1 MIITKRGKY
10 GLKPIQFT
18 CKCGC
23 EFNADVYEVGK
34 CRTGQGAESEL
45 SYFEYICPEC
55 NAAVYT
61 MANPPTTTTTVRR

>member
-10 GLKPIQFT
+10 GLKPIQFV

-34 CRTGQGAESEL
+34 HRTGQGAESEL

-55 NAAVYT
+55 NAEVYAAAISVSINNAVKK
-61 MANPPTTTTTVRR
+61 

>member
-10 GLKPIQFT
+10 GLKPIRFI

-34 CRTGQGAESEL
+34 YRTGHDEKSEL
-45 SYFEYICPEC
+45 SYFVYRCPEC
-55 NAAVYT
+55 DADVYS

>member
-34 CRTGQGAESEL
+34 HRTGQGAESEL
-45 SYFEYICPEC
+45 SYFAYICPEC
-55 NAAVYT
+55 NAEVYAAAISVSTNNAVKK
-61 MANPPTTTTTVRR
+61 

>member
-34 CRTGQGAESEL
+34 YRTGQGAESEL
-45 SYFEYICPEC
+45 SYFAYTCPEC
-55 NAAVYT
+55 EATVYVKPT
-61 MANPPTTTTTVRR
+61 PTTGK

>member
-10 GLKPIQFT
+10 GLKPIQFV

-34 CRTGQGAESEL
+34 RRTGQGAESEL

-55 NAAVYT
+55 NAEVYA
-61 MANPPTTTTTVRR
+61 MANAVSGAVKR

>member
-34 CRTGQGAESEL
+34 RKHRTGHGSESEL

-61 MANPPTTTTTVRR
+61 AASPPTTAVKR

>member
-34 CRTGQGAESEL
+34 YRTGQGAESEL
-45 SYFEYICPEC
+45 SYFAYTCPEC
-55 NAAVYT
+55 DATVYT
-61 MANPPTTTTTVRR
+61 SPNNQTTAVKR

>member
-34 CRTGQGAESEL
+34 YRTEQGAENKL
-45 SYFEYICPEC
+45 SYFTYHCPEC
-55 NAAVYT
+55 EALVYV
-61 MANPPTTTTTVRR
+61 MPMDANSK

>member
-10 GLKPIQFT
+10 GLKPIQFI

-34 CRTGQGAESEL
+34 RRTGRGAESEL

-55 NAAVYT
+55 NAEVYT
-61 MANPPTTTTTVRR
+61 MANPAVNGVVKR

>member
-34 CRTGQGAESEL
+34 YRTGQGAESEL
-45 SYFEYICPEC
+45 SYFAYTCPEC
-55 NAAVYT
+55 NAEVYAAAISVSINNAVKK
-61 MANPPTTTTTVRR
+61 

>member
-10 GLKPIQFT
+10 GLKLIQFI

-34 CRTGQGAESEL
+34 HRTGQGVESEL
-45 SYFEYICPEC
+45 SYFAHICPEC
-55 NAAVYT
+55 NATVYT
-61 MANPPTTTTTVRR
+61 AANPSVNSTVKR